1 MTEEKKEEQKS
12 DYINITEDGGIKKK
26 ILKEGSGALPEQG
39 NEVHV
44 NYIGRNK
51 DNKIFDQTKDKPFT
65 FKIGSGQVIKGW
77 DMGVKTMKL
86 GEKAEFIL
94 SPDYA
99 YGAQKVSD
107 LIPENSTLTFEI
119 ELLKIV
125 VPRKEV
131 SDMTYEEKLAEGK
144 KLKAEGVEKFK
155 AKDFVAARDLFTRTT
170 YYLETMDKTK
180 EAEAE
185 GVNLYVTTLSNLCNC
200 CDKQKEYHAVVNF
213 ATKGLKIKELPKLYY
228 FRAIANAN
236 NDDFSSAKSDLESLK
251 KLLGEKGETDEGV
264 KYVKELIQKKEKEMR
279 SQRKKFGR
287 GIFSQNLYEDKALPV
302 NPVAPPKE
310 QNKENPVCFL
320 DIKIGD
326 NEPKRVEIELFKD
339 KVPKT
344 CENFRC
350 LCTGEKGEK
359 LHYKGS
365 IFHRVIKNFM
375 IQGGDFEKGNG
386 TGGSS
391 IYGKK
396 FEDENFFYAHSR
408 EGLLCMANSGKDTNG
423 SQFFITLKDTPWL
436 DKKHVVFG
444 QVIKGMEVVKE
455 VEALETDSQDKPK
468 TNVVIENCGE
478 IKDGKEISPSAAG
491 PKEEK
496 PTEEAKE
503 EKKEEA
509 KEEKKEE
516 AKEEKKEEAKEEKK
530 EEPKE
535 EKKEEAKEEKKEE
548 AKEEKKEEAKEEK
561 KEEPKEEKKE
571 EPKEEK
577 KEEVKEEKK
586 EEEKKE

>member
-99 YGAQKVSD
+99 YGDKKVSD

-155 AKDFVAARDLFTRTT
+155 AKDFVAARDLFTRAT

-279 SQRKKFGR
+279 SQRKKYGR

-375 IQGGDFEKGNG
+375 IQGGDFENGNG

-478 IKDGKEISPSAAG
+478 IKDGKEISPSTSR

-496 PTEEAKE
+496 PTEEP
-503 EKKEEA
+503 
-509 KEEKKEE
+509 
-516 AKEEKKEEAKEEKK
+516 KEEKK

-535 EKKEEAKEEKKEE
+535 EKKEEPKEEKPLEEPKEEKKEE
-548 AKEEKKEEAKEEK
+548 PKEEK

>member
-99 YGAQKVSD
+99 YGDKKVSD

-144 KLKAEGVEKFK
+144 KLKVEGVEKFK
-155 AKDFVAARDLFTRTT
+155 AKDFVAARDLFTRAT

-375 IQGGDFEKGNG
+375 IQGGDFENGNG

-496 PTEEAKE
+496 PTEED
-503 EKKEEA
+503 
-509 KEEKKEE
+509 
-516 AKEEKKEEAKEEKK
+516 KEEKK
-530 EEPKE
+530 EEP
-535 EKKEEAKEEKKEE
+535 
-548 AKEEKKEEAKEEK
+548 KEEK

>member
-12 DYINITEDGGIKKK
+12 DYINITEDGGVKKK
-26 ILKEGSGALPEQG
+26 ILKEGNGQLPTQG

-65 FKIGSGQVIKGW
+65 FKIGGGQVIKGW
-77 DMGVKTMKL
+77 DLGVKTMKV

-94 SPDYA
+94 SPEYA
-99 YGAQKVSD
+99 YGSQKVSD

-119 ELLKIV
+119 ELLKVV
-125 VPRKEV
+125 VPKKEV
-131 SDMTYEEKLAEGK
+131 SDMTYEEKLEEGK

-155 AKDFVAARDLFTRTT
+155 AGEIDKARDLFTRATA
-170 YYLETMDKTK
+170 YLDTMDKTK

-200 CDKQKEYHAVVNF
+200 CNKQKEYHAVVNF

-228 FRAIANAN
+228 FRSIANAN
-236 NDDFSSAKSDLESLK
+236 NDEFDSAKKDLESLK
-251 KLLGEKGETDEGV
+251 NLLSEKDRDTDEGV
-264 KYVKELIQKKEKEMR
+264 KFVKNLIERREKEINSKR
-279 SQRKKFGR
+279 RKFGR
-287 GIFSQNLYEDKALPV
+287 GLFSQNLYEDKTLPV
-302 NPVAPPKE
+302 NPIAPPKE
-310 QNKENPVCFL
+310 PNKENPVVFL

-326 NEPKRVEIELFKD
+326 KEAKRVEIELFKD

-344 CENFRC
+344 AENFRC
-350 LCTGEKGEK
+350 LCTGEEGEK

-375 IQGGDFEKGNG
+375 IQGGDFENANG

-396 FEDENFFYAHSR
+396 FEDENFFYAHTR
-408 EGLLCMANSGKDTNG
+408 EGLLSMANSGKDTNG

-444 QVIKGMEVVKE
+444 QVLKGMEVVKE

-468 TNVVIENCGE
+468 TTVVVENCGE
-478 IKDGKEISPSAAG
+478 LKDGKEITPDT
-491 PKEEK
+491 PK
-496 PTEEAKE
+496 P
-503 EKKEEA
+503 KK
-509 KEEKKEE
+509 
-516 AKEEKKEEAKEEKK
+516 EKK

-535 EKKEEAKEEKKEE
+535 EKKEET
-548 AKEEKKEEAKEEK
+548 KEEK

-577 KEEVKEEKK
+577 KEEPKEEKK
-586 EEEKKE
+586 EEPKEEKKEEPKEEKKEEPKEEKK

>member
-99 YGAQKVSD
+99 YGDKKVSD

-155 AKDFVAARDLFTRTT
+155 AKDFVAARDLFTRAT

-279 SQRKKFGR
+279 SQRKKYGR

-375 IQGGDFEKGNG
+375 IQGGDFENGNG

-478 IKDGKEISPSAAG
+478 IKDGKEISPSTSR

-496 PTEEAKE
+496 PTEEP
-503 EKKEEA
+503 
-509 KEEKKEE
+509 
-516 AKEEKKEEAKEEKK
+516 KEEKK

-535 EKKEEAKEEKKEE
+535 EKPTEEPKEEKKEE
-548 AKEEKKEEAKEEK
+548 PKEEKPTEEPKEEK

-577 KEEVKEEKK
+577 PTEEPKEEKKEEPKEEKK

>member
-99 YGAQKVSD
+99 YGDKKVSD

-155 AKDFVAARDLFTRTT
+155 AKDFVAARDLFTRAT

-279 SQRKKFGR
+279 SQRKKYGR

-391 IYGKK
+391 IYGQK

-478 IKDGKEISPSAAG
+478 IKDGKEISPSTSR

-496 PTEEAKE
+496 PTEEP
-503 EKKEEA
+503 
-509 KEEKKEE
+509 
-516 AKEEKKEEAKEEKK
+516 KEEKK

-535 EKKEEAKEEKKEE
+535 EKPT
-548 AKEEKKEEAKEEK
+548 
-561 KEEPKEEKKE
+561 EEPKEEKKE

>member
-1 MTEEKKEEQKS
+1 MTEEKKEETKTE
-12 DYINITEDGGIKKK
+12 YINVTEDGGVKKK
-26 ILKEGSGALPEQG
+26 ILKEGTGEQPADG

-51 DNKIFDQTKDKPFT
+51 DNKVFDQTKDKPFT
-65 FKIGSGQVIKGW
+65 FKMGSHQVIKGW
-77 DMGVKTMKL
+77 EIGVKTMKV
-86 GEKAEFIL
+86 GEKAEFVL

-99 YGAQKVSD
+99 YGSQKVSD

-119 ELLKIV
+119 ELLKV
-125 VPRKEV
+125 TVPKKEIW
-131 SDMTYEEKLAEGK
+131 DMSYEEKLEQGK
-144 KLKAEGVEKFK
+144 KLKGEGVEKFK
-155 AKDFVAARDLFTRTT
+155 AGDIAAARDLFTRAIAF
-170 YYLETMDKTK
+170 LETEDKTK
-180 EAEAE
+180 EAEGE
-185 GVNLYVTTLSNLCNC
+185 RVNLYVATLSNICNC
-200 CDKQKEYHAVVNF
+200 CNQQKEYHAVINF
-213 ATKGLKIKELPKLYY
+213 ATKGLKVKENPKFYY
-228 FRAIANAN
+228 FRAIAYTT
-236 NDDFSSAKSDLESLK
+236 NDEIDAAKKDVESLK
-251 KLLGEKGETDEGV
+251 KALGEKGNSDEGI
-264 KYVKELIQKKEKEMR
+264 KNLEQKIEKKQKEINSK
-279 SQRKKFGR
+279 RKKFSR
-287 GIFSQNLYEDKALPV
+287 GLFSQNLYEDKVLPV

-310 QNKENPVCFL
+310 QNKENPVVFL

-326 NEPKRVEIELFKD
+326 KEAKRVEIELFKD

-375 IQGGDFEKGNG
+375 IQGGDFENGNG

-444 QVIKGMEVVKE
+444 QVLKGMEVVKE
-455 VEALETDSQDKPK
+455 VEGLETDGQDKPK

-478 IKDGKEISPSAAG
+478 LKDGKEITPDT
-491 PKEEK
+491 PKENK
-496 PTEEAKE
+496 EEVKE
-503 EKKEEA
+503 EKKEET
-509 KEEKKEE
+509 
-516 AKEEKKEEAKEEKK
+516 
-530 EEPKE
+530 
-535 EKKEEAKEEKKEE
+535 
-548 AKEEKKEEAKEEK
+548 
-561 KEEPKEEKKE
+561 
-571 EPKEEK
+571 KEEK

-586 EEEKKE
+586 EEVKEEKKEEAKEEKKE

>member
-1 MTEEKKEEQKS
+1 MSEEKKEEQKS
-12 DYINITEDGGIKKK
+12 DYINVTEDGGVKKK
-26 ILKEGSGALPEQG
+26 ILKEGKGEMPANG

-44 NYIGRNK
+44 NYVGRNK

-65 FKIGSGQVIKGW
+65 FKIGGGQVIKGW
-77 DMGVKTMKL
+77 DLGVKTMKV
-86 GEKAEFIL
+86 GEKSEFIL
-94 SPDYA
+94 SPNYA
-99 YGAQKVSD
+99 YGDKKVSE

-125 VPRKEV
+125 VPKKEI
-131 SDMTYEEKLAEGK
+131 SDMTYEEKLEEGK
-144 KLKAEGVEKFK
+144 KLKAEGVEKYK
-155 AKDFVAARDLFTRTT
+155 SKDFAAARDLFTRAT
-170 YYLETMDKTK
+170 YYLETMDKNK

-185 GVNLYVTTLSNLCNC
+185 GVNLYVTLLSNICNC
-200 CDKQKEYHAVVNF
+200 CNQQKEYHAVVAF
-213 ATKGLKIKELPKLYY
+213 ATKALKIKELPKLYY

-236 NDDFSSAKSDLESLK
+236 NDDFNEAKKDLESLK
-251 KLLGEKGETDEGV
+251 NLIGEKERETDEGV
-264 KYVKELIQKKEKEMR
+264 SVKFVKNLIEKKEKEEKEKSSR
-279 SQRKKFGR
+279 RKKMGR
-287 GIFSQNLYEDKALPV
+287 GLFSQHLYDDKATPV

-310 QNKENPVCFL
+310 PNKENPVCFL

-326 NEPKRVEIELFKD
+326 KEAKRVEIELFKD

-350 LCTGEKGEK
+350 LCTGEEGEK
-359 LHYKGS
+359 MHYKGS

-375 IQGGDFEKGNG
+375 IQGGDFENANG

-408 EGLLCMANSGKDTNG
+408 EGLLSMANSGKDTNG

-444 QVIKGMEVVKE
+444 QVIKGMDVVKE

-468 TNVVIENCGE
+468 TSVVIENCGE
-478 IKDGKEISPSAAG
+478 IKDGKEITPDT
-491 PKEEK
+491 PKPKKEK
-496 PTEEAKE
+496 PTEE
-503 EKKEEA
+503 
-509 KEEKKEE
+509 
-516 AKEEKKEEAKEEKK
+516 
-530 EEPKE
+530 P
-535 EKKEEAKEEKKEE
+535 
-548 AKEEKKEEAKEEK
+548 KEEK

-577 KEEVKEEKK
+577 KEEPKEEKK
-586 EEEKKE
+586 EELKEEKKEEPKEEPKEEKKE

>member
-1 MTEEKKEEQKS
+1 MSEEKKEEQKAE
-12 DYINITEDGGIKKK
+12 YINITEDGGVKKK
-26 ILKEGSGALPEQG
+26 IIKEGNGVQAAEG

-51 DNKIFDQTKDKPFT
+51 DNKVFDQTKDKPFT
-65 FKIGSGQVIKGW
+65 FKIGSHQVIKGW
-77 DMGVKTMKL
+77 EIGVKTMKV
-86 GEKAEFIL
+86 GEKSEFIL

-99 YGAQKVSD
+99 YGSQKVSD

-119 ELLKIV
+119 ELLKVIV
-125 VPRKEV
+125 PKKEI
-131 SDMTYEEKLAEGK
+131 SDMTYEEKLEQGK
-144 KLKAEGVEKFK
+144 KLKGEGVEKFK
-155 AKDFVAARDLFTRTT
+155 AGNIESARDLFTRATA
-170 YYLETMDKTK
+170 YLETMDKNK

-185 GVNLYVTTLSNLCNC
+185 GVNLYVTTLSNICNC
-200 CDKQKEYHAVVNF
+200 CNKQKEYHAVVNF

-236 NDDFSSAKSDLESLK
+236 NDEFDSAKKDLESLK
-251 KLLGEKGETDEGV
+251 KLLGEKERETDEGV
-264 KYVKELIQKKEKEMR
+264 KFVKQLIEKKEKEMN
-279 SQRKKFGR
+279 SKRKKYSR
-287 GIFSQNLYEDKALPV
+287 GLFSQNLYEDKVLPV
-302 NPVAPPKE
+302 KPVSPPEE
-310 QNKENPVCFL
+310 QNKDNPVVFL

-326 NEPKRVEIELFKD
+326 KEAKRVEIELFKD

-350 LCTGEKGEK
+350 LCTGEKDEK
-359 LHYKGS
+359 MHYKGT

-396 FEDENFFYAHSR
+396 FDDENFFYSHSR
-408 EGLLCMANSGKDTNG
+408 EGLLSMANSGVNTNG
-423 SQFFITLKDTPWL
+423 SQFFITLKDTTWL

-444 QVIKGMEVVKE
+444 KVLKGMDVVKE
-455 VEALETDSQDKPK
+455 VEAVETDKQDKPL
-468 TNVVIENCGE
+468 TRVVIENCGE
-478 IKDGKEISPSAAG
+478 IKDGKEISPKNTIEIKEEV
-491 PKEEK
+491 KEEK
-496 PTEEAKE
+496 KEETKEEKKEEAKEEKKEEVKEEKKEEVKE

-530 EEPKE
+530 E
-535 EKKEEAKEEKKEE
+535 
-548 AKEEKKEEAKEEK
+548 
-561 KEEPKEEKKE
+561 
-571 EPKEEK
+571 
-577 KEEVKEEKK
+577 
-586 EEEKKE
+586 

>member
-26 ILKEGSGALPEQG
+26 ILKEGSGASPEQG

-44 NYIGRNK
+44 NYIGRNS
-51 DNKIFDQTKDKPFT
+51 DNKVFDQTKDKPFT

-77 DMGVKTMKL
+77 DMGVKTMKV

-99 YGAQKVSD
+99 YGNKKVSD

-119 ELLKIV
+119 ELLKVV
-125 VPRKEV
+125 VPKKEV

-155 AKDFVAARDLFTRTT
+155 AKDFSAARDLFTRATA
-170 YYLETMDKTK
+170 YLETMDKTK

-185 GVNLYVTTLSNLCNC
+185 GVNLYVTTLSNICNC

-213 ATKGLKIKELPKLYY
+213 ATKVLKIKELPKLYY

-236 NDDFSSAKSDLESLK
+236 IDEFSAAKKDLESLK
-251 KLLGEKGETDEGV
+251 GLLGEKERESDPGV
-264 KYVKELIQKKEKEMR
+264 KFVNDLIVKKQKEI
-279 SQRKKFGR
+279 SAQRKKFSR
-287 GIFSQNLYEDKALPV
+287 GLFSQNLYEDKALPV

-326 NEPKRVEIELFKD
+326 KEAKRVEVELFKD

-350 LCTGEKGEK
+350 LCTGEEGEK
-359 LHYKGS
+359 MHYKGS

-375 IQGGDFEKGNG
+375 IQGGDFENSNG

-408 EGLLCMANSGKDTNG
+408 EGLLSMANSGKDTNG

-444 QVIKGMEVVKE
+444 QVIKGMDVVKE

-468 TNVVIENCGE
+468 TVVVIENCGE
-478 IKDGKEISPSAAG
+478 IKDGKEITPDTPKPKKEK
-491 PKEEK
+491 PKEEVK
-496 PTEEAKE
+496 EEKKEEVKEEKKEEVKE

-516 AKEEKKEEAKEEKK
+516 T
-530 EEPKE
+530 
-535 EKKEEAKEEKKEE
+535 
-548 AKEEKKEEAKEEK
+548 
-561 KEEPKEEKKE
+561 
-571 EPKEEK
+571 KEEK

-586 EEEKKE
+586 EEVKEEKKEEVKEEKKEEVKEEKKEEVKEEKKEEVKEEKKE